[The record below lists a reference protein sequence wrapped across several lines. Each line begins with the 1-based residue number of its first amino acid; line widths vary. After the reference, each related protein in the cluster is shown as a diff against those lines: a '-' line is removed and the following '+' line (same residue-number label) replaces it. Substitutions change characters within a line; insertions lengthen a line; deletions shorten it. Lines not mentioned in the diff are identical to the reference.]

1 MPHVHR
7 KLGPETEPIKVTLAD
22 KPLSILQM
30 LRTGRRNVVATI
42 PKAAVTDG
50 VIAGHMGYP
59 YYMITD
65 PKAIAHVLSDNVENY
80 VKPPF
85 TRKLLS
91 PALGNALLLAEGK
104 HWHWQRRAAAPIFN
118 PRNVAALGPLMS
130 AVAENTAAR
139 IAETQEDA
147 AVNLYQ
153 YMVGATCDII
163 TQVTLSAPEHFD
175 PQEIH
180 ASIERYIATAGKLTF
195 ADLLGLPSW
204 LSGLSAM
211 AGYRALKKLR
221 KNTALAITSR
231 RAQGPQDV
239 PDLLDHLIAAQD
251 PKTGERMDDQ
261 LVMEN
266 ALTFIVAGHETTALA
281 LTWALYLCAFDPEVQ
296 DKARREVRAHLGPRT
311 ARVDD
316 IMHLPYIR
324 MILDETLRLYPPASI
339 ISREAV
345 GPDTLVGHP
354 VEKGRNIVIPI
365 YALHR
370 HERLW
375 DAPNAFKPER
385 FAKPKEIPRY
395 QYIPFGDGPRICIG
409 MNFSFQEAVI
419 ILATLLA
426 RFEFDLIDGAT
437 PRPEMILTLRP
448 HNGLWLK
455 VRPAR

>member
-1 MPHVHR
+1 M
-7 KLGPETEPIKVTLAD
+7 
-22 KPLSILQM
+22 
-30 LRTGRRNVVATI
+30 
-42 PKAAVTDG
+42 
-50 VIAGHMGYP
+50 
-59 YYMITD
+59 
-65 PKAIAHVLSDNVENY
+65 
-80 VKPPF
+80 
-85 TRKLLS
+85 
-91 PALGNALLLAEGK
+91 
-104 HWHWQRRAAAPIFN
+104 
-118 PRNVAALGPLMS
+118 
-130 AVAENTAAR
+130 
-139 IAETQEDA
+139 
-147 AVNLYQ
+147 
-153 YMVGATCDII
+153 
-163 TQVTLSAPEHFD
+163 
-175 PQEIH
+175 
-180 ASIERYIATAGKLTF
+180 
-195 ADLLGLPSW
+195 
-204 LSGLSAM
+204 
-211 AGYRALKKLR
+211 
-221 KNTALAITSR
+221 
-231 RAQGPQDV
+231 
-239 PDLLDHLIAAQD
+239 
-251 PKTGERMDDQ
+251 
-261 LVMEN
+261 
-266 ALTFIVAGHETTALA
+266 AGHETTALA

-296 DKARREVRAHLGPRT
+296 DKARREVRAHLGLRT

-375 DAPNAFKPER
+375 DAPNAFRPER